1 MVLYYG
7 HEKLWYKINYGLD
20 LRNRT
25 KLLKKKS
32 SLKLM
37 SSNTVKHNYKT
48 TKQQRE
54 DLHKHKAYL
63 LWFTG
68 LSGSGKS
75 TLANLVEIALHEQG
89 LSTYVLDGDNIRQG
103 INKDLS
109 FSPDDRKENI
119 RRIAEISNL
128 MLDAG
133 IITLAAFVSPYIKDR
148 EEVKQI
154 VGADNF
160 IEIYVN
166 TSLEE
171 CERRDVKG
179 LYKKARSGEIK
190 NMTGISAPYE
200 APLQPKL
207 EVITDGQ
214 PIESNV
220 KAILKFLNKKVKI

>member
-1 MVLYYG
+1 M
-7 HEKLWYKINYGLD
+7 
-20 LRNRT
+20 
-25 KLLKKKS
+25 
-32 SLKLM
+32 SL
-37 SSNTVKHNYKT
+37 NVIKHDYKT
-48 TKQQRE
+48 TKTQRE
-54 DLHKHKAYL
+54 ELHGHKSYL

-75 TLANLVEIALHEQG
+75 TLANLIEITLHKQG
-89 LSTYVLDGDNIRQG
+89 LSTYILDGDNIRQG

-109 FSPDDRKENI
+109 FAPKDRTENI

-133 IITLAAFVSPYIKDR
+133 VITLAAFVSPYIKDR
-148 EEVKQI
+148 KEVKEI
-154 VGADNF
+154 VGSVNF
-160 IEIYVN
+160 IEIFVN

-200 APLQPKL
+200 APINPDI
-207 EVITDGQ
+207 EVITDGHS
-214 PIESNV
+214 IEESVEIIINF
-220 KAILKFLNKKVKI
+220 INKKLKPST